1 RRQDRGWLPVPA
13 EASRAVRR
21 LPEAIVRG
29 CLRPEGDW
37 RPGATD
43 FALVGSIDAL
53 SIAPGSM
60 SGRRSARR
68 RRADGHRDD
77 DEDAEDPQKKAER
90 LEFVSP
96 ARPAPDKDPRAA
108 CEV

>member
-1 RRQDRGWLPVPA
+1 VDVYVQREIGGRVRPT
-13 EASRAVRR
+13 SRSSA
-21 LPEAIVRG
+21 
-29 CLRPEGDW
+29 
-37 RPGATD
+37 
-43 FALVGSIDAL
+43 SIDLL

-60 SGRRSARR
+60 SGRRSGRR
-68 RRADGHRDD
+68 RRADGDRDD

-90 LEFVSP
+90 LEIVSP